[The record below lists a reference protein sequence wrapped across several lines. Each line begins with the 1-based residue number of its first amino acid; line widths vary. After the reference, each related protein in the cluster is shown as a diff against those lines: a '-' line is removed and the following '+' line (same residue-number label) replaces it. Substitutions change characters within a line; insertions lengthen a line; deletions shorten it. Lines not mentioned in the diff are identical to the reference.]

1 MSSTKLKHIFLLFL
15 LRSYSSSKSTKLL
28 SMCLF
33 NHSRYKKKCGAKI
46 ENIVLKPFPFSKI
59 ESLFSY
65 HTDRHMPLL
74 FFFSNMSGSILNIKK
89 SLLCMF
95 DSNLQNMNHLIGS
108 HAYYIQRKEPMILKN
123 RRKCT

>member
-1 MSSTKLKHIFLLFL
+1 
-15 LRSYSSSKSTKLL
+15 
-28 SMCLF
+28 MCLF

-74 FFFSNMSGSILNIKK
+74 FFFLEYEWFNIEYKK
-89 SLLCMF
+89 EFIYVC
-95 DSNLQNMNHLIGS
+95 LIQ
-108 HAYYIQRKEPMILKN
+108 IFK
-123 RRKCT
+123 T